1 MGTQNKTVSTAQFN
15 PQSMGQFNQLQGTIG
30 TQLQQNINDP
40 FHSMMFN
47 TQLGMQ
53 RQANQA
59 QFGSQQQALLQ
70 RSQALGVNPQ
80 SPQYAYMLNQLQRQ
94 NSSNTAQGYNNLLLQ
109 ASQRQQQSL
118 GMAESYR
125 PLQTGQT
132 NVQSQSGLGT
142 WLPQLA
148 GAAIGG
154 LTGGLMG
161 GGKQSGGGDFYSGA
175 GASPNIPAAR
185 TYDTSQAPPLF

>member
-1 MGTQNKTVSTAQFN
+1 MGTQNKTESTAQFN
-15 PQSMGQFNQLQGTIG
+15 PQSMGQYNQLQGTIG
-30 TQLQQNINDP
+30 SSLQGDISDP
-40 FHSMMFN
+40 FHSMLFN

-59 QFGSQQQALLQ
+59 QFGGQQQALLQ

-109 ASQRQQQSL
+109 ASQRRQQSL

-132 NVQSQSGLGT
+132 QVQSQSGLGT

-148 GAAIGG
+148 GAAIGAATMG
-154 LTGGLMG
+154 ATGGMSAIGGMAGQSSGNAAAKVGMG
-161 GGKQSGGGDFYSGA
+161 GW
-175 GASPNIPAAR
+175 
-185 TYDTSQAPPLF
+185 